1 MLKPK
6 RLLKGDTV
14 AVISPCFATPAERLP
29 DILKAIENLG
39 LKARLGK
46 YVTSVTEGYC
56 ASPYERAEDFN
67 YAVRDKNVKMIL
79 FDGGEVCNEILPL
92 IDYAAIA
99 ENPKIICSYS
109 DGTSLLDPITTK
121 TGLVTY
127 YGQGTLSTL
136 YSQYNRECF
145 KSAFFDGGVPAY
157 KTAKGFKKIY
167 GGKASGRLIGG
178 YLLNFSLLCGNP
190 YFTFD
195 GNIDHIL
202 FFEDNI
208 AFNGAPAVSRY
219 ISNIEQSGL
228 WKSVKGIIVGNYSNT
243 ENKEFDSLLN
253 RFANKW
259 RLPFIKCDDFGHGEF
274 QAILPIGIECEINA
288 DRGTVE
294 FKESFTK

>member
-6 RLLKGDTV
+6 RLCAGDTV

-29 DILKAIENLG
+29 DISKTIENLG
-39 LKARLGK
+39 LKARFGK
-46 YVTSVTEGYC
+46 YVTAVTDGYC
-56 ASPYERAEDFN
+56 ASAHERAEDFN
-67 YAVRDKNVKMIL
+67 SAVKDKNIKMIL
-79 FDGGEVCNEILPL
+79 FDGGEVCNELLPL
-92 IDYAAIA
+92 IDYAAI
-99 ENPKIICSYS
+99 EKNPKIICSYS
-109 DGTSLLDPITTK
+109 DGTSLLDPITAK

-136 YSQYNRECF
+136 YSQYNRDCF
-145 KSAFFDGGVPAY
+145 KSAFFENAVLSY
-157 KTAKGFKKIY
+157 KTARGLKKIY
-167 GGKASGRLIGG
+167 GGTASGRLIGG

-195 GNIDHIL
+195 GNTDYIL

-228 WKSVKGIIVGNYSNT
+228 WKSIKGILAGNYSST
-243 ENKEFDSLLN
+243 ENEEFDRLLK
-253 RFANKW
+253 RFADKW

-274 QAILPIGIECEINA
+274 QAILPIGLDCEINA
-288 DRGTVE
+288 DRGTIE
-294 FKESFTK
+294 FKESFTI